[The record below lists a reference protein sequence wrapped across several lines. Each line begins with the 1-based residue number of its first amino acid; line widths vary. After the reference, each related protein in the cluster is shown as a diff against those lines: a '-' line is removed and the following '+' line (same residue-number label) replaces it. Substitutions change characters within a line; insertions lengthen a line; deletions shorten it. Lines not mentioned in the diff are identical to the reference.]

1 MADTKLPALPA
12 ATTLGGTEVVYG
24 VQSTNSVKISANQ
37 IKTFSNVPG
46 GAVAQVQYNDNGAF
60 GGFTV
65 SGDGTLDTST
75 GALTISKIGGVPV
88 SSSYVAKT
96 GSYGVGTGDFVVDC
110 TANTFTVTLP
120 TAVGVAG
127 KQYCV
132 KNSGTGVITIATTS
146 AQTIDGVANKK
157 LSVQYEA
164 FWVISDGAN
173 WKVI

>member
-1 MADTKLPALPA
+1 MADQNLPSLPA
-12 ATTLGGTEVVYG
+12 ASTLGGTEVVYG
-24 VQSTNSVKISANQ
+24 VQSSASVKISANQ
-37 IKTFSNVPG
+37 IKTFANVPG
-46 GAVAQVQYNDNGAF
+46 GSFGQVQWNSNGAF

-88 SSSYVAKT
+88 SSNYVAKT
-96 GSYGVGTGDFVVDC
+96 GAYAIGASDFVINC

-120 TAVGVAG
+120 TAVSVAG

-146 AQTIDGVANKK
+146 SQTIDGVTSKVLA
-157 LSVQYEA
+157 VQYESL
-164 FWVISDGAN
+164 WVMSNGAN
-173 WKVI
+173 WIII